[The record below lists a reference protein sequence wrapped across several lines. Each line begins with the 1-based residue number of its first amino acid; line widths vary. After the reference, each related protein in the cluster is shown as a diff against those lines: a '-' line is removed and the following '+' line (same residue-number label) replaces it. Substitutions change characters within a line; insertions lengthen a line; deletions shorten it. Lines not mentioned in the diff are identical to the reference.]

1 MIPRSPR
8 KGYADHLKAGMK
20 PQNRHYWYNFGGYGR
35 GCGLLVPPFW
45 REGPSDPGGLYER
58 EVQPINNHACNKLS
72 ITRNLAEAFKI
83 TFSL

>member
-8 KGYADHLKAGMK
+8 KGYVDDLKAGMK
-20 PQNRHYWYNFGGYGR
+20 PQNRHYWYDFGGFEL
-35 GCGLLVPPFW
+35 GCGLLVSPFGA
-45 REGPSDPGGLYER
+45 RGRATPGCLYER
-58 EVQPINNHACNKLS
+58 GVQRISNHACNKLS